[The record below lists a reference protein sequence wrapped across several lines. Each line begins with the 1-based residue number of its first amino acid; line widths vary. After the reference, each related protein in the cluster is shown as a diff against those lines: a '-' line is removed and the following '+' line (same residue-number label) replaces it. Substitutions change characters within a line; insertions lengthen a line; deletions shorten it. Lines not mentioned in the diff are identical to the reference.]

1 MVTYNPKPDKIMKL
15 TEAQTAAQKEIIAL
29 SKQSVQATALRLD
42 LTKQEDSCKKE
53 INRLM
58 SEHGFTEVDG
68 TVTMAGCKV
77 SITVEKKETSTSSL
91 DLDKLTA
98 MLTPEQFKQCAS
110 VTQKAASE
118 VLPQGLIDKCLIAGL
133 PRISYAVK
141 ASKGFPVP
149 EVKLF
154 K

>member
-1 MVTYNPKPDKIMKL
+1 M
-15 TEAQTAAQKEIIAL
+15 TATQIAAKKEIIAL
-29 SKQSVQATALRLD
+29 SKKSVQATALRLD
-42 LTKQEDSCKKE
+42 LSKQEEQCKSE

-58 SEHGFTEVDG
+58 SENGFTEVDG
-68 TVTMAGCKV
+68 EVTMAGCKV
-77 SITVEKKETSTSSL
+77 FLTVEMKETSVTSL

-98 MLTPEQFKQCAS
+98 LLTPEQFKQCAS

-118 VLPQGLIDKCLIAGL
+118 VLPKGLIDKCLVAGA
-133 PRISYAVK
+133 PRISYSVK

-149 EVKLF
+149 EIKLF